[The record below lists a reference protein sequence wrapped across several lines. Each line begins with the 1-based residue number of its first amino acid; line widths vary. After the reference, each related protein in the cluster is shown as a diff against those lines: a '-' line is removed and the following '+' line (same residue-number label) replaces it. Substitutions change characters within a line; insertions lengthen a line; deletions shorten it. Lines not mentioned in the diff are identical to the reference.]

1 MRNMMK
7 KLILVAMIL
16 ALLGCFATAASAADY
31 SDPDQALGYVDDY
44 ASNVG
49 TDPDFESNIK
59 AAIETLRASISSY
72 ATIWSLLPPV
82 IAIALA
88 LITKEVYSSLF
99 IGILSGALLYSNF
112 NP

>member
-31 SDPDQALGYVDDY
+31 NDPDQALGYVDDY

-49 TDPDFESNIK
+49 ADPDFESYI
-59 AAIETLRASISSY
+59 
-72 ATIWSLLPPV
+72 
-82 IAIALA
+82 
-88 LITKEVYSSLF
+88 
-99 IGILSGALLYSNF
+99 
-112 NP
+112 